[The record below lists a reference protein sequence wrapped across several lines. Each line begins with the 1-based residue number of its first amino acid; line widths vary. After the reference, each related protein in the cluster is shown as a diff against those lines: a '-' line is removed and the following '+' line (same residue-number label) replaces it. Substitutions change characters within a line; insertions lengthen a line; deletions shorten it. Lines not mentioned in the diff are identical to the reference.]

1 MNLSIPGFSHKKFF
15 ETCSLNTLM
24 KTVVVKGFPSTNPVK
39 KNFIII
45 WRNLFER
52 GKAFES
58 VLFWYLDCFR
68 ACLPAKSFFKRQILK
83 QQKSREKKT
92 RPRTFFF
99 FNT

>member
-1 MNLSIPGFSHKKFF
+1 MFV
-15 ETCSLNTLM
+15 E
-24 KTVVVKGFPSTNPVK
+24 

-83 QQKSREKKT
+83 QQKSREKKNST
-92 RPRTFFF
+92 QNFFSLTLECYETFKAPFF
-99 FNT
+99 TNAQDFLMRLGFFK